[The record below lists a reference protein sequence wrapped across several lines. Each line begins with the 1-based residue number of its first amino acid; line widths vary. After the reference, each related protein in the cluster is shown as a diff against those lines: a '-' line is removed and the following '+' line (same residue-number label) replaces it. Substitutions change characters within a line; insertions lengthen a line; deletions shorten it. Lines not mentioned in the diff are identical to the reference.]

1 MPERCTCGAQL
12 PPDALFC
19 HRCGKPQREDLIQR
33 EELLERAEEMIA
45 QDPADAFAPPPLPP
59 TAPLPIG
66 LKNVVAVRVALF
78 AGVLCLVASML
89 LGQVPGLQVLAM
101 LAPAASGFLAVHL
114 YRKRTGQHLS
124 MASGARLGWIS
135 GLFGF
140 ILITILFT
148 IFSVMLS
155 QPELAD
161 AIRQQAEQR
170 NRPEMMQVM
179 EEFRSPEALA
189 KTLAATFLIFTLL
202 PAFGGTLGAK
212 FLNRDSR

>member
-19 HRCGKPQREDLIQR
+19 HKCGKPQREDLLQR
-33 EELLERAEEMIA
+33 EEETERAEEAIA
-45 QDPADAFAPPPLPP
+45 SQPAAEFVPPPLPQA
-59 TAPLPIG
+59 APLPIG
-66 LKNVVAVRVALF
+66 LKNTVAVRVALF

-89 LGQVPGLQVLAM
+89 LGQVPGLQILAM

-114 YRKRTGQHLS
+114 YRKRTGQCLS
-124 MASGARLGWIS
+124 MVSGARLGWIS

-170 NRPEMMQVM
+170 NRPEMMQVI
-179 EEFRSPEALA
+179 EEFRSPEAIA
-189 KTLAATFLIFTLL
+189 KTLAATFLLFTLL

-212 FLNRDSR
+212 LLNRDR